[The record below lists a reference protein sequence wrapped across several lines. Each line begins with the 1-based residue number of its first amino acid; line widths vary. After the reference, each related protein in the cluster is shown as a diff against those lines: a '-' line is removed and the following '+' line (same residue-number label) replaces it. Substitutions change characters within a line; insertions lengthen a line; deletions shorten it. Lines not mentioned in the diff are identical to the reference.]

1 LPATGPYPII
11 PFRTDPIQRHQA
23 DFTPVG
29 VPKLSNIMGNQS
41 LRGYSRQ
48 QTLTA
53 TACSYLDPGALNVAE
68 QPLQPVADELENR
81 LVD

>member
-23 DFTPVG
+23 NFPPVG
-29 VPKLSNIMGNQS
+29 APKLSNIMGNQS

-53 TACSYLDPGALNVAE
+53 TARSCLDPNVAE